1 MNITSKGEF
10 EMQINGCDSILDG
23 ITFDDLI
30 VTLQSNERVI
40 DEEAVVRVFEDIV
53 RANLK
58 DARYVLKNNIKFI
71 LDNAKGEEA

>member
-1 MNITSKGEF
+1 MLNVG
-10 EMQINGCDSILDG
+10 DSILDG

-30 VTLQSNERVI
+30 ITLQSNERVI
-40 DEEAVVRVFEDIV
+40 DEEVVIRVFEDIL

-58 DARYVLKNNIKFI
+58 DARHVLKDNIKFI

>member
-1 MNITSKGEF
+1 M
-10 EMQINGCDSILDG
+10 INVSDSILDG

-71 LDNAKGEEA
+71 LDNAKEEEA

>member
-1 MNITSKGEF
+1 
-10 EMQINGCDSILDG
+10 MQINGCDSILDG

-71 LDNAKGEEA
+71 LDNAKEEEA